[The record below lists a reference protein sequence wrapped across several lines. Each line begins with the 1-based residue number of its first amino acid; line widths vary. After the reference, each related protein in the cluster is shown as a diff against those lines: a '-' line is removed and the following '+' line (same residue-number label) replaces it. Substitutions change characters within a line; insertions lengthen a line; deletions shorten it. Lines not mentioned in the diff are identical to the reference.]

1 MHSQSII
8 YCDLKPSNVLIN
20 EYGILKLSDF
30 GLARK
35 IVDMINTNNADNN
48 KRGTP
53 FYMAPE
59 LF

>member
-1 MHSQSII
+1 M
-8 YCDLKPSNVLIN
+8 LN
-20 EYGILKLSDF
+20 EYNKLKLSDF

-35 IVDMINTNNADNN
+35 TTDYMNPSKETFAQG
-48 KRGTP
+48 KSGSP